1 MHKNLQ
7 DVIEQFKHSFNSLW
21 SLHSVKK
28 PDLFWKFIYYEQ
40 VYFHVCI
47 SRFLLTGF
55 LIQNA
60 ISVCPFPHQLCSTRG
75 WPCCGNQEFLGG
87 EICEKSWHVGRCKHQ
102 GLHTE
107 RWVHLGRQWHWGC
120 VYIRF
125 VQDDLILKFFGPIK
139 VYILPQDTGIQKE
152 DHP

>member
-7 DVIEQFKHSFNSLW
+7 EVKQFKQSFNSLW

-75 WPCCGNQEFLGG
+75 WPCRGNQEFLGG